1 MRRNVFFVK
10 TSSIFALIF
19 SRDCVVQRNDLKER
33 NNPKPHVISLQRG
46 HLKPPCTL
54 KKYHLNT
61 TFQLR

>member
-1 MRRNVFFVK
+1 MLFCK
-10 TSSIFALIF
+10 TSSIFAFIIA
-19 SRDCVVQRNDLKER
+19 RDIIVQRNDLKER